1 MAYSSDQ
8 CARMRRQESNPGR
21 VHHPYYPVALLLIWQ
36 DPSCKLAPID
46 FPGMTMKIFFRK
58 LHRWLGLLMAVQIIA
73 WMASGL
79 YFSLFPIEHIRGEH
93 LTRDWPA
100 PTAESLLRM
109 GSPAVV
115 KQTMDQHLGPGWEL
129 ETLNLVSTGDQ
140 LYWRVEGRLD
150 GQPFRR
156 LLNEAGT
163 TVVPV
168 LSAEDVAQA
177 AGSWLAEPA
186 DIAAVEWLESS
197 IPGAE
202 YRGRFYPVW
211 KVSFAEPESLN
222 LYLEPWTGEILA
234 RRTSRWRLFDFLW
247 MLHIMDVL
255 LKFAPFPLCIDP
267 GF

>member
-1 MAYSSDQ
+1 
-8 CARMRRQESNPGR
+8 
-21 VHHPYYPVALLLIWQ
+21 
-36 DPSCKLAPID
+36 
-46 FPGMTMKIFFRK
+46 MKIFFRK
-58 LHRWLGLLMAVQIIA
+58 LHRWLGLLMAAQIIA

-177 AGSWLAEPA
+177 AGSWLKESA
-186 DIAAVEWLESS
+186 DVAAVEWLESS
-197 IPGAE
+197 DPGAE

-211 KVSFAEPESLN
+211 KVSFDQPESLN

-247 MLHIMDVL
+247 MLHIMDFDTRDDFNHPL
-255 LKFAPFPLCIDP
+255 LQAASILGLIIALSGVIFWAMTTSLFRRKRPVTVRS
-267 GF
+267 